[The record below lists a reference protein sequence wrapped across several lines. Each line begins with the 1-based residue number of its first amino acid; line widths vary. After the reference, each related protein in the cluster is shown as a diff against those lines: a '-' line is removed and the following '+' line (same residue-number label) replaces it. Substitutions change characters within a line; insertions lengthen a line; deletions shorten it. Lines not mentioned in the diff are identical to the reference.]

1 MAYKKENYDDLSR
14 VSPAEDI
21 STNKIFMASKN
32 LKYPNR
38 FTVSQ
43 DILTS
48 IVGACQE
55 RTFSEE
61 VDLLESYGSNI
72 SSYYKANYWKYEH

>member
-21 STNKIFMASKN
+21 STNKIFLPSKN
-32 LKYPNR
+32 LKYPNK
-38 FTVSQ
+38 FTISQ
-43 DILTS
+43 ETLTS

-61 VDLLESYGSNI
+61 VDLLESYGSKF
-72 SSYYKANYWKYEH
+72 SSINHK